1 MYIRFHN
8 VKGRHGRLYTYLE
21 LVYSERRDGKVR
33 QERVCSLGRVEELK
47 KKGAIDR
54 MIAKLS
60 EAAQHRWV
68 RAEAL
73 RLGTP
78 WAKEYGPVLLMRR
91 LWRDLGLEETI
102 ARLQRQTS
110 VEVPVGEAL
119 LARVVSRM
127 AMPRSEL
134 GSYSWLKEKVYAP
147 EWEGLELHHL
157 YRSLDFL
164 AEHMETI
171 EQALFWQVRDLFSL
185 NVKLALFDTTSTY
198 FEGRGPEGLA
208 KFGYS
213 RDKRSDQVQ
222 VIIGV
227 LMTGDGIPVAH
238 YVFPGNTADIDAFR
252 QALSDV
258 KRRFPLEGDVVIVA
272 DRGVVA
278 ESLLEALE
286 AEGQGYILGIP
297 LHKWKAAGKVL
308 ARPGRYHEVAGNLR
322 VKEVELDGKRYILCH
337 NPERELEDARRR
349 AEIVAELEKELVHG
363 GLPKLAKKKGYGRYL
378 KIEGRGKASINWK
391 RVKQDARCDGKYLLR
406 TATNLSP
413 EEVALAYKEL
423 WRVEHAFRKLK
434 SGLEVRP
441 VYHWTPARVR
451 GHIGVCFLT
460 LVMESALIRLLR
472 AHGCKESLTKV
483 MEAVQEVKAVKVEL
497 NGDLFLT
504 RTDLPPLAQRAFAAV
519 GLRPPPRFQ
528 PLPA

>member
-1 MYIRFHN
+1 
-8 VKGRHGRLYTYLE
+8 
-21 LVYSERRDGKVR
+21 
-33 QERVCSLGRVEELK
+33 
-47 KKGAIDR
+47 
-54 MIAKLS
+54 
-60 EAAQHRWV
+60 
-68 RAEAL
+68 
-73 RLGTP
+73 
-78 WAKEYGPVLLMRR
+78 
-91 LWRDLGLEETI
+91 
-102 ARLQRQTS
+102 
-110 VEVPVGEAL
+110 
-119 LARVVSRM
+119 
-127 AMPRSEL
+127 
-134 GSYSWLKEKVYAP
+134 
-147 EWEGLELHHL
+147 
-157 YRSLDFL
+157 
-164 AEHMETI
+164 
-171 EQALFWQVRDLFSL
+171 
-185 NVKLALFDTTSTY
+185 
-198 FEGRGPEGLA
+198 
-208 KFGYS
+208 
-213 RDKRSDQVQ
+213 VQ
-222 VIIGV
+222 VVIGV
-227 LMTGDGIPVAH
+227 LMTGDGIPAAH

-252 QALSDV
+252 QALCDV

-378 KIEGRGKASINWK
+378 KIEERGKASINWK

-406 TATNLSP
+406 TATDLSP

-423 WRVEHAFRKLK
+423 WRVEHAFRELK

-472 AHGCKESLTKV
+472 AHGCEESLTKI
-483 MEAVQEVKAVKVEL
+483 MEAVQEVKAVRVEL
-497 NGDLFLT
+497 GDDLFLT

-519 GLRPPPRFQ
+519 GLRPPPRVQ